1 MTNSGVGNRESRVG
15 SKRTVRSVPTPDP
28 RLSYNPP
35 MADQDADDK
44 AKTKKP
50 MDKARLRAILKD
62 AGEIIWRSRARLAI
76 GIPLLLVNRLSSIV
90 LPYMSKL
97 LYDDVIAKGH
107 VDLLPKL
114 VLVSLGVA
122 IFGGTT
128 DYALAQILG
137 IAAQRSI
144 TDLRTRLQQHVQR
157 LPIRY
162 FDSTKTGVLVS
173 RVMNDAEGIRNL
185 VGTGLAQIFGGIVTA
200 GLATAFLFRL
210 NARLAS
216 LVFLAFFAFA
226 GILFWAF
233 STARPM
239 FKQRG
244 AVYADV
250 TGRLTEGFSGIRIV
264 KAYTAEEHEEKVF
277 DQGARKLLNLI
288 VGTMRTISTAGAMT
302 TFLVGVVSAV
312 VMYVGGRAVVAHNAA
327 VAAHG
332 SPLVGMTPGDLIA
345 FTLYL
350 ALVIGPVV
358 QIVSIGT
365 QLSEAFAGLERMR
378 EIFNE
383 TREDDL
389 DSAKT
394 TTPDIAGTIEFR
406 NVGFE
411 YTPGVPVLKNINLV
425 APAGKSIALVGPS
438 GSGKSTMISLI
449 AAFHHPTQ
457 GEILV
462 DGKPMN
468 DLRLAD
474 YRSHLGIV
482 PQDSFLFAESIYD
495 NIVLGNPQASREEVL
510 QAAHIAHVDE
520 FTEAF
525 ADKYDT
531 IVGERGVRLSGGQK
545 QRVAIAR
552 AIVANPRI
560 LILDEATSSL
570 DSESEA
576 MIQDG
581 LNSLMKGRTTFVI
594 AHRLSTIRNAD
605 QILVLENGEITE
617 RGTHQE
623 LMLLG
628 GRYRKLYEKQYG
640 VMVNRF
646 VNEGEELRDLAAKV

>member
-1 MTNSGVGNRESRVG
+1 
-15 SKRTVRSVPTPDP
+15 
-28 RLSYNPP
+28 
-35 MADQDADDK
+35 MAEPETTDN
-44 AKTKKP
+44 AKTKKR
-50 MDKARLRAILKD
+50 MDRARFRAIVKD
-62 AGEIIWRSRARLAI
+62 AADIIWRSRTRLLI
-76 GIPLLLVNRLSSIV
+76 GIPLLLINRLSSII
-90 LPYMSKL
+90 LPGTTKYL
-97 LYDDVIAKGH
+97 IDDVIGRGNLG
-107 VDLLPKL
+107 LLWKL
-114 VLVSLGVA
+114 AVVSGGAA
-122 IFGGTT
+122 IIGGTT
-128 DYALAQILG
+128 DYALAQVLG
-137 IAAQRSI
+137 IAAQRAI

-185 VGTGLAQIFGGIVTA
+185 VGTGLAQLFGGVVTA
-200 GLATAFLFRL
+200 GIATAILFHL
-210 NARLAS
+210 SSRLAS
-216 LVFLAFFAFA
+216 IVFLAFFAFA
-226 GILFWAF
+226 AILLWAF
-233 STARPM
+233 STVRPL

-277 DQGARKLLNLI
+277 SEGASKLLNLI
-288 VGTMRTISTAGAMT
+288 VGTMRVISGTGAMT
-302 TFLVGVVSAV
+302 TFLVGAV
-312 VMYVGGRAVVAHNAA
+312 GVAVLLAGGREVIAHR
-327 VAAHG
+327 
-332 SPLVGMTPGDLIA
+332 MTTGDLIA

-350 ALVIGPVV
+350 ALVVGPVV

-378 EIFNE
+378 EVFSE
-383 TREDDL
+383 TREDEEDAAK
-389 DSAKT
+389 SAR
-394 TTPDIAGTIEFR
+394 PAIDGSVEFR
-406 NVGFE
+406 GVWFE
-411 YTPGVPVLKNINLV
+411 YSAGVPVLKDINLV

-438 GSGKSTMISLI
+438 GSGKSTMI
-449 AAFHHPTQ
+449 AAFHRPTT
-457 GEILV
+457 GEIFV
-462 DGKPMN
+462 DGVPLS

-495 NIVLGNPQASREEVL
+495 NIALGNPRASREDVVR
-510 QAAHIAHVDE
+510 AAQIAHVDE

-531 IVGERGVRLSGGQK
+531 VVGERGVRLSGGQK

-576 MIQDG
+576 LIQDG
-581 LNSLMKGRTTFVI
+581 LNALMKGRTSFVI

-605 QILVLENGEITE
+605 QILVLEGGEITE
-617 RGTHQE
+617 RGTHAE
-623 LMLLG
+623 LMALS

-640 VMVNRF
+640 VAVNQF
-646 VNEGEELRDLAAKV
+646 VNEGEELKDLAAK

>member
-1 MTNSGVGNRESRVG
+1 
-15 SKRTVRSVPTPDP
+15 
-28 RLSYNPP
+28 
-35 MADQDADDK
+35 MAEADK
-44 AKTKKP
+44 TKTKKK
-50 MDKARLRAILKD
+50 MDKARFRAVLKD
-62 AGEIIWRSRARLAI
+62 AGEIIWRSRLRLAI
-76 GIPLLLVNRLSSIV
+76 GIPLLLANRLSSIV
-90 LPYMSKL
+90 LPYLSKL
-97 LYDDVIAKGH
+97 LYDNVLAKGE
-107 VDLLPKL
+107 VALLPKL
-114 VLVSLGVA
+114 ALISAAVA
-122 IFGGTT
+122 LFGGIT

-144 TDLRTRLQQHVQR
+144 TELRTRLQQHVQR

-185 VGTGLAQIFGGIVTA
+185 VGTGLAQVVGGLVTA
-200 GLATAFLFRL
+200 GFASFFLFHFS
-210 NARLAS
+210 ARLAS
-216 LVFLAFFAFA
+216 MVFLAFFAFA
-226 GILFWAF
+226 GIMFWAF

-239 FKQRG
+239 FKKRG
-244 AVYADV
+244 EVYADV

-277 DQGARKLLNLI
+277 GEGAKKLLGLI

-302 TFLVGVVSAV
+302 TFLVGAVSAV
-312 VMYVGGRAVVAHNAA
+312 VMFVGGHQVVAHQ
-327 VAAHG
+327 
-332 SPLVGMTPGDLIA
+332 MTPGDLLA

-378 EIFNE
+378 EVFGE
-383 TREDDL
+383 TREDEQDA
-389 DSAKT
+389 SKT
-394 TTPDIAGTIEFR
+394 PAPDIDGTVEFR
-406 NVGFE
+406 DVWFE
-411 YTPGVPVLKNINLV
+411 YAAGVPVLKNINLL

-449 AAFHHPTQ
+449 AAFHRPTQ
-457 GEILV
+457 GEVFV
-462 DGKPMN
+462 DGKALA
-468 DLRLAD
+468 DFRLND

-495 NIVLGNPQASREEVL
+495 NIALGNPKASREEVL
-510 QAAHIAHVDE
+510 RAAQIAHVDE

-576 MIQDG
+576 LIQDG
-581 LNSLMKGRTTFVI
+581 LNALMKGRTTFVI

-605 QILVLENGEITE
+605 QILVLEGGEITE
-617 RGTHQE
+617 RGTHRE
-623 LMLLG
+623 LMVLG
-628 GRYRKLYEKQYG
+628 GRYRSLYEKQYG
-640 VMVNRF
+640 VAINRF
-646 VNEGEELRDLAAKV
+646 VNEGEELKDLAAK